1 MLEIDDPSAVIRGLC
16 DGSRDAWTSLYDRYC
31 EDVWQYVARLLGSSA
46 AAVAD
51 VVQETFLAAAR
62 SARSFDPARGS
73 LGGWLTGIA
82 HYRVHVYW
90 RQIGRVERLRKL
102 AESGAAEIRGWLD
115 RQESSGNGSPDGEW
129 NRAELADLVR
139 GTLAEMSADY
149 AALLSAKYLDERSLE
164 EIAREEGF
172 SIDAAKSKLAR
183 ARREFRAKFEHFTRE
198 PTPTA
203 KQ

>member
-16 DGSRDAWTSLYDRYC
+16 DGSRDAWTALYDRYC
-31 EDVWQYVARLLGSSA
+31 EHVWRYVARLLGSSA

-62 SARSFDPARGS
+62 SARGFDPERGS

-82 HYRVHVYW
+82 HHRVHMYW

-115 RQESSGNGSPDGEW
+115 RQESPDNASPDGGW
-129 NRAELADLVR
+129 NRAELTDLVR
-139 GTLAEMSADY
+139 GALAEMSADY
-149 AALLSAKYLDERSLE
+149 AALLSAKYLDERSLG
-164 EIAREEGF
+164 EIARECGC

-183 ARREFRAKFEHFTRE
+183 ARREFRVKFEYLTRE
-198 PTPTA
+198 PTPSA
-203 KQ
+203 KP